1 MSRTYD
7 MPALGAGMESGI
19 IIEWHVEPGQAVKR
33 GDVIGIVDTE
43 KGAIDIEIWEDAEI
57 AEILATPGTEVP
69 VGEPLLRLRG
79 AEEEA
84 EEAGEEAVDP
94 AEEALI
100 EAGKEVG
107 GEAEEGL
114 AVPEAP
120 SADASAGTTSPP
132 AMEPAPTPRR
142 RVSPLAR
149 RRAEALGVDPE
160 QVVGTGPWGSITAA
174 DVEAAGARP
183 HGTHRGI
190 RGPASGD
197 PSTPA
202 PPPPQ
207 KGEPAPPSSPT
218 SSPPPTPIPP
228 SGDDRQ
234 AAMRRAIAAAMTRS
248 KREIPHYYLSHTL
261 SMETTLRWL
270 EEANRD
276 RPPAKRILLAALYL
290 KAVARALE
298 AFPEFNGFWED
309 EAFRAGDG
317 IHPGLAISLRGGG
330 LVAPALHDAPSRTLE
345 ELTAGIVDVVQRA
358 RSGRL
363 RGSEVTDP
371 TITVTSLGDRGVD
384 TVFGVIHP
392 PQVAI
397 VGVGTVAERAWAE
410 GGMVGSHRTVT
421 LTLSADHRAGDG
433 HRGGLFLARV
443 AGLLRTPE
451 EL

>member
-7 MPALGAGMESGI
+7 MPALGAGMESGV

-33 GDVIGIVDTE
+33 GEVIGIVDTE
-43 KGAIDIEIWEDAEI
+43 KGAIDVEIWEDAEI
-57 AEILATPGTEVP
+57 AEILASPGTQVP

-79 AEEEA
+79 VGEEA
-84 EEAGEEAVDP
+84 EEAM
-94 AEEALI
+94 
-100 EAGKEVG
+100 
-107 GEAEEGL
+107 

-120 SADASAGTTSPP
+120 PADASSEPTSPP

-149 RRAEALGVDPE
+149 RRAEELGVDPE

-183 HGTHRGI
+183 LGTPKGARD
-190 RGPASGD
+190 PVSGD
-197 PSTPA
+197 PSTPV
-202 PPPPQ
+202 PPPP
-207 KGEPAPPSSPT
+207 KKEEPAPPSSPP
-218 SSPPPTPIPP
+218 SSPPPSPIPT
-228 SGDDRQ
+228 SEDDRQ
-234 AAMRRAIAAAMTRS
+234 AAMRRAIAQAMTLS

-261 SMETTLRWL
+261 SMEATLRWL

-276 RPPAKRILLAALYL
+276 RPPADRILLAALYL
-290 KAVARALE
+290 KAVGKALE

-309 EAFRAGDG
+309 DAFRPGDG
-317 IHPGLAISLRGGG
+317 IHPGLAVSLRGGG
-330 LVAPALHDAPSRTLE
+330 LVAPALHDAPARSLE
-345 ELTAGIVDVVQRA
+345 ELTTGILDVVRRA

-363 RGSEVTDP
+363 RASELTDP

-443 AGLLRTPE
+443 ARLLGTPE